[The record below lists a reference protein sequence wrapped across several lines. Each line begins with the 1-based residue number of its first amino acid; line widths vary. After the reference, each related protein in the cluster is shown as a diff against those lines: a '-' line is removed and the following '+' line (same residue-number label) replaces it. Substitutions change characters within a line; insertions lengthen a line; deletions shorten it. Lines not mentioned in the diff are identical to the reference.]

1 MSGFTGSATEISG
14 GWKTFDRYSEYFKYG
29 CWTKTYSLHD
39 KQIYIC
45 IVIYLLGY
53 VLYFLEMH
61 PDILDE
67 TISENQ
73 VYQKHI
79 LKFLKKTPAN
89 IDIGVKEAAEITM
102 SRSDLSQ
109 RGFKCIK
116 KILSK
121 QGVSL
126 PQYDVI

>member
-1 MSGFTGSATEISG
+1 
-14 GWKTFDRYSEYFKYG
+14 
-29 CWTKTYSLHD
+29 
-39 KQIYIC
+39 
-45 IVIYLLGY
+45 
-53 VLYFLEMH
+53 MH